1 MITSR
6 GGRYLEAPVSGN
18 RQLSENGMLVILAA
32 GDKALFDDCSSCFQA
47 MGKKSFYLGRSVLI
61 ESSNISPLK
70 KYSFEL
76 LIRIFSFILVK
87 GQGY

>member
-1 MITSR
+1 
-6 GGRYLEAPVSGN
+6 
-18 RQLSENGMLVILAA
+18 MLVILAA

-76 LIRIFSFILVK
+76 LIIRNFSFILVK